1 MVQNVRRI
9 VPQLASRVIVTMSM
23 ANALT
28 DASLVTKETGVK
40 KVSLFHAD
48 RVIA

>member
-9 VPQLASRVIVTMSM
+9 VPQLASRVIVIMSM

-28 DASLVTKETGVK
+28 DASLVTKERGVK
-40 KVSLFHAD
+40 RVSLFYEG